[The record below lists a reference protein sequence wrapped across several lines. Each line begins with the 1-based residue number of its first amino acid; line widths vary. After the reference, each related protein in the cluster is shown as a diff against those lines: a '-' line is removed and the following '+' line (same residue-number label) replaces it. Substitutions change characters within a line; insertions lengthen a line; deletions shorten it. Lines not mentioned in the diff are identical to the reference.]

1 MDNNAMLEE
10 LYNLTAFDQD
20 QEKATMYGIKKND
33 DNDSYIPKML
43 SRAGDIYQLI
53 DDVASDK
60 IAHNYDFVSLITYG
74 WAAPI
79 KESVDEE
86 IPPSKSD
93 NRRRVR
99 LVVVASKEE
108 KKAIGS
114 VIHFFDNDETIFETN
129 SQTSGPLQD
138 AINSIYE

>member
-1 MDNNAMLEE
+1 MIEE
-10 LYNLTAFDQD
+10 LYNLTVFDQD

-33 DNDSYIPKML
+33 DDSYISKML

-79 KESVDEE
+79 QESVDE
-86 IPPSKSD
+86 
-93 NRRRVR
+93 
-99 LVVVASKEE
+99 
-108 KKAIGS
+108 
-114 VIHFFDNDETIFETN
+114 
-129 SQTSGPLQD
+129 
-138 AINSIYE
+138 